1 MFIGKSLNDV
11 SRDNS
16 PCHEK
21 GDVESARK
29 RWQSDGVEV
38 LDDCQE
44 PMLTGNKWKS
54 EDWEKDQS
62 FMTMLARRLEMV
74 DSKAEITEL

>member
-1 MFIGKSLNDV
+1 MGKSLNDV
-11 SRDNS
+11 SRENS
-16 PCHEK
+16 PCHDK
-21 GDVESARK
+21 DVESARK

-38 LDDCQE
+38 DGCEE

-62 FMTMLARRLEMV
+62 FMTMLARRLETV